1 MTSSRKNVAF
11 AALALLILA
20 ALFLVLSPGDEAGA
34 PARPPAAAAPT
45 QEPIADQAADSTPAA
60 AATPKPVGPTFSK
73 LRSGS
78 VRKIKVD
85 QGDTIRLEAKS
96 AGDEELHVHGYDLS
110 RELPAGKAVRLSFKA
125 DLTGVFEVE
134 FERSAEPIAEIT
146 VEP

>member
-20 ALFLVLSPGDEAGA
+20 ALFLVLSPGDEADA

-45 QEPIADQAADSTPAA
+45 QEPTTDQVAVSTPAT
-60 AATPKPVGPTFSK
+60 ATPKPAVPPFSK